1 MMIWSILNWRILS
14 DDEIKTLYENKA
26 QETGYMTHRSAA
38 ECMQRLVRRG
48 LVAEGE
54 GELGADA
61 LFNLLSGL
69 YVVPISESP
78 ILRLISFIRLTVFE
92 HIPYAVTKQIFRR
105 DKRNSDE
112 QKVMLLANQ
121 AMLSTAE
128 MIKCAE
134 LNTFAF
140 DSEDELIDTL
150 YHDEYTTSENIAH
163 SVRFLPQCRPV
174 ITSVA
179 NLYLRKQ
186 IILKDVSHGSNKRRT
201 GAAQAEAVPYRDHRS
216 RMPADWCFNVFH
228 TEGPD
233 HAVSEPC
240 GIVASAGRALSYY
253 RIITDKSYETVEGV
267 CVSVVPKPLR
277 KYRKIKL
284 WTATV
289 TSLLCCS
296 VSNQR

>member
-1 MMIWSILNWRILS
+1 MKKLYTAVGRMQFKGRNQDMRCPMVLLNNKEYILDIQEMMIWSILNWRILS
-14 DDEIKTLYENKA
+14 DDEIKTLYENKSR
-26 QETGYMTHRSAA
+26 ETGYMTHRSAA
-38 ECMQRLVRRG
+38 ECMQRLVQRG

-61 LFNLLSGL
+61 LFDLLSGL

-105 DKRNSDE
+105 DKRSSDE

-121 AMLSTAE
+121 AILSTAE

-134 LNTFAF
+134 LNTFTF
-140 DSEDELIDTL
+140 GSEDELIDTL
-150 YHDEYTTSENIAH
+150 YHDEYTTSENISH

-186 IILKDVSHGSNKRRT
+186 IIF
-201 GAAQAEAVPYRDHRS
+201 E
-216 RMPADWCFNVFH
+216 RM
-228 TEGPD
+228 
-233 HAVSEPC
+233 
-240 GIVASAGRALSYY
+240 
-253 RIITDKSYETVEGV
+253 
-267 CVSVVPKPLR
+267 
-277 KYRKIKL
+277 
-284 WTATV
+284 
-289 TSLLCCS
+289 
-296 VSNQR
+296 

>member
-1 MMIWSILNWRILS
+1 MKKLYTAVGRMQFKGRNRDMRCPMVLLNNKEYILDIQEMMIWSILNWRILS

-150 YHDEYTTSENIAH
+150 YHDEYTTSENGNESTMLLGKQSKVKIGYRY
-163 SVRFLPQCRPV
+163 RFYFKETQHISLG
-174 ITSVA
+174 SE
-179 NLYLRKQ
+179 YLNSAMSSDHF
-186 IILKDVSHGSNKRRT
+186 LGYEELGEFT
-201 GAAQAEAVPYRDHRS
+201 AEA
-216 RMPADWCFNVFH
+216 
-228 TEGPD
+228 TE
-233 HAVSEPC
+233 
-240 GIVASAGRALSYY
+240 
-253 RIITDKSYETVEGV
+253 
-267 CVSVVPKPLR
+267 
-277 KYRKIKL
+277 
-284 WTATV
+284 
-289 TSLLCCS
+289 
-296 VSNQR
+296 

>member
-1 MMIWSILNWRILS
+1 MVLLNNKEYILDIQEMMIWSILNWRILS

-61 LFNLLSGL
+61 LLNLLSGL

-186 IILKDVSHGSNKRRT
+186 IIF
-201 GAAQAEAVPYRDHRS
+201 E
-216 RMPADWCFNVFH
+216 RM
-228 TEGPD
+228 
-233 HAVSEPC
+233 
-240 GIVASAGRALSYY
+240 
-253 RIITDKSYETVEGV
+253 
-267 CVSVVPKPLR
+267 
-277 KYRKIKL
+277 
-284 WTATV
+284 
-289 TSLLCCS
+289 
-296 VSNQR
+296 

>member
-1 MMIWSILNWRILS
+1 MKRKHKILITLLAVAVTVSLTTVPAFALTESEVQDQVNAVGKEVVTGNLFVWFLCAIAFLKVSQKIDSFMSSLGINVGHTGGSMLAEAMI
-14 DDEIKTLYENKA
+14 A
-26 QETGYMTHRSAA
+26 M
-38 ECMQRLVRRG
+38 RG
-48 LVAEGE
+48 IGTARTFAGR
-54 GELGADA
+54 GGSGGSSSGSGGGNT
-61 LFNLLSGL
+61 FMKGGLSG
-69 YVVPISESP
+69 VVSRKVTNTAINN
-78 ILRLISFIRLTVFE
+78 
-92 HIPYAVTKQIFRR
+92 AVTKQIFRR

-186 IILKDVSHGSNKRRT
+186 IIF
-201 GAAQAEAVPYRDHRS
+201 E
-216 RMPADWCFNVFH
+216 RM
-228 TEGPD
+228 
-233 HAVSEPC
+233 
-240 GIVASAGRALSYY
+240 
-253 RIITDKSYETVEGV
+253 
-267 CVSVVPKPLR
+267 
-277 KYRKIKL
+277 
-284 WTATV
+284 
-289 TSLLCCS
+289 
-296 VSNQR
+296 